1 MGQNF
6 QGRTH
11 SEATPPLGGRYQ
23 IVEQLGVGG
32 FSTTFLAQDLHMPGR
47 PQCVVKQLQPEIN
60 SDQELQIA
68 RRLFE
73 TEANVLSQLGEYPQ
87 IPRLLAHFEENQ
99 EFYLAQEL
107 IIGQDL
113 QDELALGANNWS
125 DAQAIAFL
133 SDILSTLAFV
143 HNHRVIHRDL
153 KPANLIRRSQD
164 NRIVLIDFGA
174 VKQVHS
180 QLGHA
185 PSSMGRTIAIGTQ
198 GYMPIEQI
206 SGRPQ
211 FSSDL
216 YAVGMI
222 AIQALT
228 GRYPNTL
235 GLHPE
240 TGELDWH
247 ALAPNAHPALV
258 ALIDTLVRYDFRA
271 RYANATAAFAALKS
285 LPAELS
291 QFITSGVGPSAEN
304 TGRSMPKPSD
314 SMPPSPP
321 LQYRSEQASPA
332 PTAAHTVAIGGQER
346 PQGKP
351 SEPAFQPS
359 SEEDAVPSKSSSASR
374 SLLLPIGIGLGS
386 VLLLALGAITW
397 QQMTDSPNVIIT
409 EPPVTEPPIIEE
421 EVQILQPEAA
431 IFAVETFYNHLSNKD
446 WTAARA
452 SFGDELAQ
460 QFRPAFFEKFQQV
473 TVENLRVTNQ
483 TTETVDL
490 IGENVYLYPDDSTQ
504 REERTFT
511 LQLIDG
517 QPRIVESAFV
527 RITKR
532 R

>member
-1 MGQNF
+1 M
-6 QGRTH
+6 
-11 SEATPPLGGRYQ
+11 PPVAGG
-23 IVEQLGVGG
+23 QLGPYLIERELGRGG
-32 FSTTFLAQDLHMPGR
+32 MGVVYLARDTRLERDVAVKALPEQMAADPERLARFEREARSLAQLSHPSIASIYGVEEHAGARYLVLEYIEGETLEDRLDRGPI
-47 PQCVVKQLQPEIN
+47 PPDEAV
-60 SDQELQIA
+60 ELAAQIA
-68 RRLFE
+68 N
-73 TEANVLSQLGEYPQ
+73 A
-87 IPRLLAHFEENQ
+87 LAAAH
-99 EFYLAQEL
+99 
-107 IIGQDL
+107 
-113 QDELALGANNWS
+113 
-125 DAQAIAFL
+125 DAG
-133 SDILSTLAFV
+133 
-143 HNHRVIHRDL
+143 VIHRDL

-180 QLGHA
+180 QLGNA

-222 AIQALT
+222 AIQGLT

-235 GLHPE
+235 ALHPE

-247 ALAPNAHPALV
+247 ASDPNAHPALV
-258 ALIDTLVRYDFRA
+258 SLIDTLVRYDFRA
-271 RYANATAAFAALKS
+271 RYANATAALAALKS

-314 SMPPSPP
+314 SMPPRMPPSPP

-346 PQGKP
+346 AQGKP

-386 VLLLALGAITW
+386 VLLLALGAIAW
-397 QQMTDSPNVIIT
+397 KQMTDSPNVIIT
-409 EPPVTEPPIIEE
+409 EPPIIEE
-421 EVQILQPEAA
+421 EEVQTLQPEAA
-431 IFAVETFYNHLSNKD
+431 IFAVDTFYNHLSNKD

-473 TVENLRVTNQ
+473 TVENLRVTNE

-490 IGENVYLYPDDSTQ
+490 IGENVYLYPDGSTQ
-504 REERTFT
+504 REERTYT